1 MRTKAPPLLPLFRSE
16 SQARLLTE
24 LYLHAPA
31 EGLGLSELAARAGV
45 SVGTAH
51 RELNRLEEAGL
62 VHSVRLRRERLFRAN
77 EDSPYHSDLRALLLK
92 AFGPVSVLRPILSGI
107 EGVRFAYV
115 FGSWARRYS
124 GEPGRAPFDLDVLVI
139 GDPRPD
145 EVYSACRRAE
155 TELGVEVNPTILSE
169 AEWREKE
176 SGFLRHLHRGPLVPI
191 LDGAQ

>member
-1 MRTKAPPLLPLFRSE
+1 MRTQAPLLLPLFRSE

-24 LYLHAPA
+24 LYLHAA
-31 EGLGLSELAARAGV
+31 ADGLGLSELAARAGV

-51 RELNRLEEAGL
+51 RELNRLEAAGL
-62 VHSVRLRRERLFRAN
+62 VRSVRLRRERLFRAN
-77 EDSPYHSDLRALLLK
+77 EDSPYHSDLRALLVK
-92 AFGPVSVLRPILSGI
+92 AFGPVSVLRPILARI

-145 EVYSACRRAE
+145 EVYSACRLAE
-155 TELGVEVNPTILSE
+155 TELGFEVNPTILSE
-169 AEWREKE
+169 AEWRETE

>member
-1 MRTKAPPLLPLFRSE
+1 MRTKAPPVLPLFRSD

-24 LYLHAPA
+24 LYLHAPPD
-31 EGLGLSELAARAGV
+31 GLALSELAARAGV

-62 VHSVRLRRERLFRAN
+62 ARSIRRRRERLFRGN
-77 EDSPYHSDLRALLLK
+77 QDSPYYAELRALLLK
-92 AFGPVSVLRPILSGI
+92 AFGPVSVLRPLLSAV

-139 GDPRPD
+139 GDPPPD
-145 EVYSACRRAE
+145 EVYLACRRAE
-155 TELGVEVNPTILSE
+155 SELGVEVNPTILSE
-169 AEWREKE
+169 AEWGEGE
-176 SGFLRHLHRGPLVPI
+176 SGFLRHIQRGPLVPI
-191 LDGAQ
+191 LDGPR